1 MMSCDYHYVNK
12 YSEEKSGWKF
22 TMCLNWYVRVVGLW
36 TITFSALINFFQ
48 KLFDFFTP
56 VLFCKSVYSQVP
68 FFLNFQKLE
77 QSI

>member
-48 KLFDFFTP
+48 KLFYYFLTYFFSTHM
-56 VLFCKSVYSQVP
+56 KA
-68 FFLNFQKLE
+68 
-77 QSI
+77 